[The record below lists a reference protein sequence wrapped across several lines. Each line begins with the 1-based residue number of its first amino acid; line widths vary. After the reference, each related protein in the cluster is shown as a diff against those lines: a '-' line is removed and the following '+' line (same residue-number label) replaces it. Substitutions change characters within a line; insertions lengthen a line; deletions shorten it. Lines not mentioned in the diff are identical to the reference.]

1 MRFPCCLL
9 QEIFV
14 EQNILLS
21 TVVWSYEKT
30 SPCEELFWRWN
41 MRFPCCSVL
50 QENFVEEFEW
60 IISFLNSRVTSLDV
74 W

>member
-9 QEIFV
+9 QENFV

-30 SPCEELFWRWN
+30 SLCEELFWRWN

-50 QENFVEEFEW
+50 QENFVEE
-60 IISFLNSRVTSLDV
+60 I
-74 W
+74 

>member
-1 MRFPCCLL
+1 MRFQCCLL
-9 QEIFV
+9 QENFV

-30 SPCEELFWRWN
+30 SLCEELFWRWN